1 MPKAETKISALEDPE
16 LLRAVLAK
24 VVPEGIQDNL
34 VPITLDTQYHQ
45 AVAVTSQ
52 QRALNMSSYAS
63 QVIRAHLS
71 PRLHHVLHRRPGD
84 RSTTQT
90 RWARPIS
97 SRRGP

>member
-1 MPKAETKISALEDPE
+1 MQQPTAKARSTTRTSSALEDPE

-63 QVIRAHLS
+63 QVIQPA
-71 PRLHHVLHRRPGD
+71 VDIIANMRR
-84 RSTTQT
+84 RVE
-90 RWARPIS
+90 
-97 SRRGP
+97 